1 MNMTT
6 AAPGRLSQ
14 TLIRMFMKHARVSA
28 VESIAQGFH
37 LITLQGSALKGVAWA
52 PGQKIQIAMG
62 SAFVSRTYTPIEW
75 DAAQGHTR
83 LLGYAHGNGP
93 GSTWLGGLK
102 VGDECAIFGP
112 RSSLDAGHVSGL
124 RVVLG
129 DETSLGLVHA
139 LARSSPD
146 RPLQALLDVASVEDA
161 SHVPGRLD
169 LQGVELFART
179 ADDGHLQGIEARLPA
194 LAAAGASFILTGK
207 ATSIQR
213 LQRALKAQGVPRSRL
228 QAKAYWAPGKTG
240 LD

>member
-1 MNMTT
+1 MNTT
-6 AAPGRLSQ
+6 ATAPGRLSQ
-14 TLIRMFMKHARVSA
+14 TLIRMFMKQARVSA
-28 VESIAQGFH
+28 MESVAGGFH

-75 DAAQGHTR
+75 DAAQGSTR

-93 GSTWLGGLK
+93 GSAWLGNLK

-112 RSSLDAGHVSGL
+112 RASLDVGHISGL

-129 DETSLGLVHA
+129 DETSLGLIHT
-139 LARSSPD
+139 LARHSAGN
-146 RPLQALLDVASVEDA
+146 PLQSLLEVASVDDV
-161 SHVPGRLD
+161 SRVRDRLN
-169 LQGVELFART
+169 LHAVELFART
-179 ADDGHLQGIEARLPA
+179 PDEEHLQGIEARLPV

-228 QAKAYWAPGKTG
+228 LTKAYWALGKTG

>member
-1 MNMTT
+1 MNTT
-6 AAPGRLSQ
+6 ATAPGRLSQ
-14 TLIRMFMKHARVSA
+14 TLIRMFMKQAPVSA
-28 VESIAQGFH
+28 VESVTRGFH

-75 DAAQGHTR
+75 DTAQGSTR

-93 GSTWLGGLK
+93 DSAWLGDLK
-102 VGDECAIFGP
+102 VGDQCAIFGP
-112 RSSLDAGHVSGL
+112 RASLDVGHISGL

-129 DETSLGLVHA
+129 DETSLGLIHA
-139 LARSSPD
+139 LARHSAD
-146 RPLQALLDVASVEDA
+146 NPLQSLLEVASVDEVAQVLD
-161 SHVPGRLD
+161 RLN
-169 LQGVELFART
+169 LHAVELFART
-179 ADDGHLQGIEARLPA
+179 ADEGHLQGIEARLPA

-213 LQRALKAQGVPRSRL
+213 LRHVLKAHAVAGSRML
-228 QAKAYWAPGKTG
+228 TKAYWAPGKTG